1 MYDAFRHN
9 NGSGDNVRTVRTC
22 ESLPLGAV
30 YCTCS
35 LSPTPAGWFVVC
47 MAYAQQIEEDM
58 HASPTGGQAARY
70 DSNEPSGIPHADPN
84 HRAISCR
91 LPEVHAVGKPLG
103 RKPAWWI
110 SKIATNHFNYQPN
123 HNSRVKSLNIRMA
136 ELHWYPEKQ
145 TDDYIIYHPSNR
157 SSFSLGN
164 FSTSN
169 IRLVHGAVFVQFSSK
184 NATIVGPRH
193 IVDEISKKL

>member
-22 ESLPLGAV
+22 KSLPLGAV

-35 LSPTPAGWFVVC
+35 LSPTQTGWFVIC

-103 RKPAWWI
+103 RKLAWWI

-123 HNSRVKSLNIRMA
+123 HNSRVSDL
-136 ELHWYPEKQ
+136 
-145 TDDYIIYHPSNR
+145 
-157 SSFSLGN
+157 
-164 FSTSN
+164 
-169 IRLVHGAVFVQFSSK
+169 AVGS
-184 NATIVGPRH
+184 
-193 IVDEISKKL
+193 

>member
-35 LSPTPAGWFVVC
+35 LSPTPTGWFVVC

-123 HNSRVKSLNIRMA
+123 HNSRVLYFDGQNFCIAGCRQRV
-136 ELHWYPEKQ
+136 LREKGKVIWRQ
-145 TDDYIIYHPSNR
+145 RGFKRAH
-157 SSFSLGN
+157 
-164 FSTSN
+164 
-169 IRLVHGAVFVQFSSK
+169 
-184 NATIVGPRH
+184 
-193 IVDEISKKL
+193 EIDL